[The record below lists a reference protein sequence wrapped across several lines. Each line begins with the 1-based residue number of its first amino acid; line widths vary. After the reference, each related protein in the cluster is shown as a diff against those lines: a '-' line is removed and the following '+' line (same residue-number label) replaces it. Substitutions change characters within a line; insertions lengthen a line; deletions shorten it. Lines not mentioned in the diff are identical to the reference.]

1 MNFLNTCMAA
11 AAAVTIAGAAHAATV
26 VNGSFEDTPDMG
38 GKSWRVFDS
47 IDGWN
52 TTSGAG
58 IEIQSG
64 VVMAS
69 QDGSNHVELDS
80 HGSGSNSTMAQ
91 SIFFKEGTYRLSF
104 YYAPRTNNAT
114 SNGIQFAVGD
124 YLLGSVSGPDGTYAR
139 KQWSL
144 VQADFEVT
152 TGGYYDLSF
161 SATGRQD
168 TYGGLIDNVSLSE
181 VPLPASAMLLLG
193 GLAGFGALRRKK
205 S

>member
-1 MNFLNTCMAA
+1 MKILNTCLAA

-38 GKSWRVFDS
+38 GASWRVFDS
-47 IDGWN
+47 IDGWS
-52 TTSGAG
+52 TASGAG

-64 VVMAS
+64 VVMTS
-69 QDGSNHVELDS
+69 QDGNNHIELDS

-91 SIFFKEGTYRLSF
+91 SIYFDEGVYRLSF
-104 YYAPRTNNAT
+104 YYAPRTNRT
-114 SNGIQFAVGD
+114 GSNGIQYSVGE
-124 YLLGSVSGPDGTYAR
+124 YLLGTVSGPNGMYAR
-139 KQWSL
+139 RQWSL
-144 VQADFEVT
+144 VEADFSVT
-152 TGGYYDLSF
+152 DSGYYDLSF
-161 SATGRQD
+161 AATGRED
-168 TYGGLIDNVSLSE
+168 TLGGLLDNVSISE